1 LPFVSPQSL
10 VYLLTYLGV
19 ALLGFAALHDV
30 VARTIPNW
38 VSAALAAAGLGA
50 LLLTPA
56 VSGRLVAAALLFGG
70 AVLLWCAGWLG
81 GGDAK
86 LLGAVGL
93 LLPPDRVNDAV
104 TVIAFAGALLA
115 LPYLACRGRIARP
128 EYGRPHGLPARAWRA
143 ERFRLRRG
151 GPLPYGVAIAAG
163 AAFGLLGA
171 GS

>member
-1 LPFVSPQSL
+1 MMFVSPSS
-10 VYLLTYLGV
+10 VIDVLTYAGV
-19 ALLGFAALHDV
+19 ILLAFAALLDV

-38 VSAALAAAGLGA
+38 VSALLALTGLGA
-50 LLLTPA
+50 LWLSQA
-56 VSGRLVAAALLFGG
+56 AMGRLLAASLLFGG
-70 AVLLWCAGWLG
+70 AVLLWRCGWLG

-93 LLPPDRVNDAV
+93 LLPPDRVADAV
-104 TVIAFAGALLA
+104 TTTAFAGALLA

-128 EYGRPHGLPARAWRA
+128 VPCRRCGLAARAWRA

-163 AAFGLLGA
+163 TAFALLGA
-171 GS
+171 GP